1 MPTQP
6 GTHPLDRLQPRKSV
20 QPSQAQEQRTHFRVT
35 SGRTT
40 TPTVPPHP
48 SRSNVAG
55 TFKLASEQ
63 ESRPVHAGVSRSSKA
78 HSRTC
83 VASSVLHRHALDF
96 RAAAGPFAAE
106 LGPLDE
112 RLEAEA
118 SAIPAIEPR
127 YQAPFLGAHARTVV
141 RSCSYGCKDKALEA
155 APGCH
160 RRGMLRRAPPRRP
173 VHACVPTAHRII
185 MAKAAPFFLE
195 DLVLSAEQLDPNGSR
210 GEFAPRPTPSN
221 RRRCIR
227 STASMARG
235 QPTDRCGPCRRPRG

>member
-63 ESRPVHAGVSRSSKA
+63 ESRPVHAGVSRSSNA

-83 VASSVLHRHALDF
+83 VALTSASTATPSISTRSRD
-96 RAAAGPFAAE
+96 PFAPS
-106 LGPLDE
+106 LGHRMKALKQRP
-112 RLEAEA
+112 
-118 SAIPAIEPR
+118 PR
-127 YQAPFLGAHARTVV
+127 YRRLSRVTRPRSSAPT
-141 RSCSYGCKDKALEA
+141 RSCVAVA
-155 APGCH
+155 I
-160 RRGMLRRAPPRRP
+160 LRRCSRSSTRVPSQGDCAARRSPVVPFTPRWL
-173 VHACVPTAHRII
+173 AAHPARQP
-185 MAKAAPFFLE
+185 AFLR
-195 DLVLSAEQLDPNGSR
+195 VLSALDHHPNGSR
-210 GEFAPRPTPSN
+210 GEFAPPPTPSN

-235 QPTDRCGPCRRPRG
+235 QPADRCGPRRRPRG